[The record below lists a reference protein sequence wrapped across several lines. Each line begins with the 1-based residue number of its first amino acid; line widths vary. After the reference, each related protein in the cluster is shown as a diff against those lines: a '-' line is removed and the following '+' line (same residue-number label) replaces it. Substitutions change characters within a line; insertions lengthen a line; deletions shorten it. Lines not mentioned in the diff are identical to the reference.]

1 MWLDNLQQLKHD
13 KGMTCKQIADKT
25 KLPEK
30 TIQRIFSGETENPYA
45 DTLHRIA
52 TALDSS
58 LDAIFADTKA
68 VVSTEKIIEIKET
81 ANAAE
86 AERDAII
93 AENSSLKAEIGELA
107 HEIELLKK
115 ELQCK
120 EEIIAVHNTYIELLK
135 K

>member
-1 MWLDNLQQLKHD
+1 MWLENLKRAKQE
-13 KGMTCKQIADKT
+13 KGMTTKQIAEKT

-30 TIQRIFSGETENPYA
+30 TISRILSGDTDNPYIDTIQRIA
-45 DTLHRIA
+45 A
-52 TALDSS
+52 ALGCS
-58 LDAIFADTKA
+58 LDDILADTK
-68 VVSTEKIIEIKET
+68 VVVATETIVEIKET

-93 AENSSLKAEIGELA
+93 AENASLKNEIGALV

-115 ELQCK
+115 DIQYK
-120 EEIIAVHNTYIELLK
+120 DEIIAVHNFYNQLLK

>member
-1 MWLDNLQQLKHD
+1 MWLDRLKELRKE
-13 KGMTCKQIADKT
+13 KGFSIKQIVEKT

-30 TIQRIFSGETENPYA
+30 TIQRIFSGETDNPYV
-45 DTLHRIA
+45 DTIQRIA
-52 TALDSS
+52 TALDAS
-58 LDAIFADTKA
+58 LDDIFADTNV
-68 VVSTEKIIEIKET
+68 VVSTETIVEIKET

-93 AENSSLKAEIGELA
+93 AENTSLKDEIGALA

-115 ELQCK
+115 DIQYK
-120 EEIIAVHNTYIELLK
+120 DEIIAVHNFYNQLLK